1 MSDNAKIIEE
11 LEKAREER
19 INQLVMGDPQLQ
31 RIQGALDFAEGKIAL
46 PDESEEVPEVE

>member
-1 MSDNAKIIEE
+1 MSDNEKIIEE
-11 LEKAREER
+11 LMKAREER

-46 PDESEEVPEVE
+46 PDESEEVSAVE